1 MDVLREVGMEGVIAS
16 SGREKYLVTE
26 LVECDLYRILEGDKK
41 ASKCYAGEYMRE
53 YSWAEARNAQLSKLK
68 YQLFTTNMEIMIR
81 TDFYMC

>member
-41 ASKCYAGEYMRE
+41 ASKGYAGEYMRE